1 MILSEIMAQLE
12 DFCPKSFAMSWD
24 NPGLQAGRS
33 AKEVQ
38 TVYLA
43 VDATTEVIED
53 AARRHADL
61 ILTHHPLLL
70 AGLKHVT
77 DQDFIGK
84 RVVRILQEDMALYAM
99 HTNFD
104 VMGMAAEA
112 AEELHLLNPDVLEVT
127 YEDSISHEGLGR
139 IGELP
144 EHMTLRECAQYV
156 KDVFRIPQVRVYG
169 DPESAVVMTAIL
181 PGSGKDEVDIALE
194 KGADVLITGDITHH
208 VGLDATEKGIALI
221 DAGHYGVEKMF
232 VSYMKDYLARE
243 MPQLKVICAPEK
255 EPFVTV

>member
-1 MILSEIMAQLE
+1 MTVSEIMAQLE

-24 NPGLQAGRS
+24 NPGLLAGRS
-33 AKEVQ
+33 DKEVR

-43 VDATTEVIED
+43 VDATSEVIED
-53 AARRHADL
+53 AIRQGADL
-61 ILTHHPLLL
+61 ILTHHPLLF
-70 AGLKHVT
+70 GGIKQVT
-77 DQDFIGK
+77 DQDFIGR
-84 RVVRILQEDMALYAM
+84 RVLRILQADLALYAM

-144 EHMTLRECAQYV
+144 EHMTLQECAQYV
-156 KDVFRIPQVRVYG
+156 KEVFRIPHVRVYG
-169 DPESAVVMTAIL
+169 DPETPVVMTAVL
-181 PGSGKDEVDIALE
+181 PGSGKDEVDVALE

-208 VGLDATEKGIALI
+208 VGIDAVEKGIAVI

-232 VSYMKDYLARE
+232 VTYMRDYLARE
-243 MPQLKVICAPEK
+243 LPQLIVLCAPEK
-255 EPFVTV
+255 EPFFEV

>member
-1 MILSEIMAQLE
+1 MELTEIITHLE
-12 DFCPKSFAMSWD
+12 EFCPRSFAMSWD

-33 AKEVQ
+33 SKEVQ

-43 VDATTEVIED
+43 VDATGEVIED
-53 AARRHADL
+53 AVRQGSDL
-61 ILTHHPLLL
+61 ILTHHPLLFH
-70 AGLKHVT
+70 GIRQVT

-84 RVVRILQEDMALYAM
+84 RILRILQEDMALYAM

-144 EHMTLRECAQYV
+144 EHMTLQECAQYV
-156 KDVFRIPQVRVYG
+156 KEVFRIPHVRVYG
-169 DPESAVVMTAIL
+169 DPEAPVVMTAVL
-181 PGSGKDEVDIALE
+181 PGSGKDEVDTALE

-208 VGLDATEKGIALI
+208 VGLDAVEKGLALI

-232 VSYMKDYLARE
+232 VPYMRDYLSRE
-243 MPQLKVICAPEK
+243 MPELKVICAPEQ
-255 EPFVTV
+255 EPFFEV